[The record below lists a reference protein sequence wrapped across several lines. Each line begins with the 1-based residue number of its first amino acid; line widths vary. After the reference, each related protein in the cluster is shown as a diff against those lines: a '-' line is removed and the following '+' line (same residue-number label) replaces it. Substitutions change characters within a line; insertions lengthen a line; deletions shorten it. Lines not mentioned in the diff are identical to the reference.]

1 MPTSDP
7 FYQREKEK
15 YGNPVPSR
23 EFILDTLKNKGPL
36 NLRQLIES
44 LQVEGEEAF
53 VAVKRRIRA
62 MERDGQVI
70 FDKKKRYGIPSPT
83 QLVEGT
89 VLAHRDGYGFL
100 KLEQGGE
107 DWFIPVGQMNT
118 LFHGDKVTALQDG
131 VGFRGKPEARIV
143 RVLTE
148 TPPNIVGRF
157 YKEHSLNVV
166 VPEDSRICQDIIIP
180 PGEEGNA
187 SHNEVV
193 NVQILRR
200 PSRRMSALGKVVEVL
215 GEPMDPGMEIDVA
228 LRNFEIPH
236 EWPEAVEQQI
246 SQLESEVSDAQKGG
260 RVDLRHLPL
269 VTIDGEDARDFDDAV
284 FCETKTSGGWRLYVA
299 IADVSSYVPF
309 GSPLDN
315 EALNRGNSVYFPEQV
330 VPMLPE
336 VLSNGLCSLN
346 PHVDRLCLVCE
357 MTVSA
362 AGRLSGYRFYEAVM
376 NSKQRFTYTQV
387 AGLLDGDA
395 DLVAEYADF
404 VPHIVNLYEMYKVL
418 LSKRVER
425 GAIEFD
431 TVETRFVFNELRKI
445 ERIVP
450 VMRNDA
456 HRIIEE
462 CMILANI
469 SAAKLVEKHE
479 YSALFRVHDA
489 PDEEKLSYFKTF
501 LGLLGIDTG
510 FSNSPT
516 PIELTELLL
525 RISERADIELIQIM
539 LLRSMKQATYQAD
552 NIGHFGLALP
562 AYAHFTSP
570 IRRYPDLVLHRS
582 IKAILVTQG
591 HETTGAHRYL
601 PEEID
606 GLGEQC
612 SMTERRADDATRDVA
627 DWLKCEYMHH
637 HVGDVFDGVIS
648 TVTNFGM
655 FVRLNGIYIDGL
667 VHVSTLTDDFYHF
680 DQEQNLLVGEGSRK
694 VFKMGETVTIQVVS
708 VNLEQRKIDFV
719 LFDSASQKNDYKKK
733 LKRKSKNTKESKSS
747 EVAPGKNVRSKK
759 AGNGKSG
766 SKNPFD
772 KFKDKKPK
780 SGSKTKKTTKP
791 AKSKKSKKKK

>member
-15 YGNPVPSR
+15 YGNPIPSR
-23 EFILDTLKNKGPL
+23 EFILDVLQSKGPL
-36 NLRQLIES
+36 NLRQLIEV
-44 LQVEGEEAF
+44 LDVAGDEAF
-53 VAVKRRIRA
+53 TAVKRRIRA

-70 FDKKKRYGIPSPT
+70 FDKKKRYDIPSPT
-83 QLVEGT
+83 QLVTGT

-100 KLEQGGE
+100 KLDSGGE

-131 VGFRGKPEARIV
+131 LGFRGKPEARIV

-148 TPPNIVGRF
+148 SPPNLVGRF
-157 YKEHSLNVV
+157 YKEHSINVV

-180 PGEEGNA
+180 PGEEGEA
-187 SHNEVV
+187 IHNQVV
-193 NVQILRR
+193 NIEIIRR
-200 PSRRMSALGKVVEVL
+200 PSRRMSALGKVLEIL

-236 EWPEAVEQQI
+236 EWPEAVEEQV
-246 SQLESEVSDAQKGG
+246 SGLEEEVSDTQKAG

-284 FCETKTSGGWRLYVA
+284 FCETKPSGGWRLYVA
-299 IADVSSYVPF
+299 IADVSTYVPF
-309 GSPLDN
+309 GSPLDS

-336 VLSNGLCSLN
+336 ILSNGLCSLN

-357 MTVSA
+357 VTVSA
-362 AGRLSGYRFYEAVM
+362 AGKLSGYKFYEAVM

-387 AGLLDGDA
+387 AGLLDGDES
-395 DLVAEYADF
+395 LVAEFAEF
-404 VPHIVNLYEMYKVL
+404 MPHIVNLYEMYKVL
-418 LSKRVER
+418 QSKRVER

-431 TVETRFVFNELRKI
+431 TVETRFVFNEQRKI

-469 SAAKLVEKHE
+469 SAAKFIEKHE

-489 PDEEKLSYFKTF
+489 PDEEKLSYFRAF
-501 LGLLGIDTG
+501 LGLLGIESG
-510 FSNSPT
+510 ISNSPT
-516 PIELTELLL
+516 PIELTELLSRL
-525 RISERADIELIQIM
+525 TDRADIELIQVM

-582 IKAILVTQG
+582 IKAILVSQNQTP
-591 HETTGAHRYL
+591 TGSHRYL
-601 PEEID
+601 PEEMD
-606 GLGEQC
+606 ALGEQC

-667 VHVSTLTDDFYHF
+667 VHVSTLRDDYYHF

-694 VFKMGETVTIQVVS
+694 VYKMGEPVTIQVMS
-708 VNLEQRKIDFV
+708 VNLEQRKIDFM
-719 LFDSASQKNDYKKK
+719 LFDSKTQKSDHKKK
-733 LKRKSKNTKESKSS
+733 TKKKSKKSKSQGKSKESK
-747 EVAPGKNVRSKK
+747 KK
-759 AGNGKSG
+759 SNSQ
-766 SKNPFD
+766 NPFA

-780 SGSKTKKTTKP
+780 TGSKTKKSSKASKP
-791 AKSKKSKKKK
+791 KKGKKKK